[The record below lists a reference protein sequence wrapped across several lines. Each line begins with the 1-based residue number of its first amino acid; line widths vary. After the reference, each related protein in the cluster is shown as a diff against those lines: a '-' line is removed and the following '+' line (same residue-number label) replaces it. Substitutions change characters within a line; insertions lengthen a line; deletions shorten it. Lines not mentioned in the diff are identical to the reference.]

1 MMLLA
6 LNTSIILGLF
16 RFLFKSLFNFD
27 WYGQSLLN
35 ADHYLNIIEGN
46 NNSVL
51 NSVIPLKN

>member
-16 RFLFKSLFNFD
+16 QFLFKSLFNFD
-27 WYGQSLLN
+27 WYGRGLLN
-35 ADHYLNIIEGN
+35 AGYYLNIIEEN

-51 NSVIPLKN
+51 NNVMPLKN